1 MPMDTSKPWDT
12 TIVLGQRIL
21 EELKLEREMD
31 TLARWLAHYLAEK
44 MERIASAPDGLAKDA
59 DRRECMDLILNLW
72 GRRQTWPLSAPLK
85 DVADRLDE
93 LLPSKPRFFHTK
105 SKTSDPFQEL
115 LHGLE
120 EMHHKEIQVCLAAW
134 VAGLNLENDRQY
146 LQNHPEHLNDDELR
160 IIQRL
165 VEIQDHMLSPEAHL
179 GGGESCPNFAAL
191 SKAEQRKIVRDKL
204 RAIAKSRTLLLG
216 R

>member
-1 MPMDTSKPWDT
+1 MDTSKPWNI
-12 TIVLGQRIL
+12 TIALGQRIL
-21 EELKLEREMD
+21 EELKLEHEMD

-44 MERIASAPDGLAKDA
+44 MERIAFAPEGPAKEA

-72 GRRQTWPLSAPLK
+72 ERRQTWPLSAPLK

-93 LLPSKPRFFHTK
+93 LLPPKPSFFHAK
-105 SKTSDPFQEL
+105 PKTSSDSFQEL

-120 EMHHKEIQVCLAAW
+120 ELHHKEIQICLAGW
-134 VAGLNLENDRQY
+134 VAGLNLDNDRQY
-146 LQNHPEHLNDDELR
+146 LQNHPEHLNEDELR

-179 GGGESCPNFAAL
+179 GGDSCPNFAAL
-191 SKAEQRKIVRDKL
+191 SKAEQRKIVRARL